1 MALGVGFS
9 MLHWL
14 VYGTTVGK
22 SKDFVPDDALALAR
36 TCAGHLW
43 NSHAPCFGRCG
54 VWFSCFA
61 SELGLADENPIL
73 RSAKQRSKKIK
84 QKAG

>member
-1 MALGVGFS
+1 MVPPFDFLWPNSGLFVALEVGFS

-14 VYGTTVGK
+14 VYGATVGK

-54 VWFSCFA
+54 VLFS
-61 SELGLADENPIL
+61 
-73 RSAKQRSKKIK
+73 
-84 QKAG
+84 